1 MFSAAKIAGRGAST
15 SYSISRSLRF
25 RSSASAY
32 LNRTPSV
39 AGNRK
44 TWTWSGW
51 VKRGTLGANSYPF
64 VCSYGASDSQFLGIY
79 FNSDDTLAVAGYST
93 YYRKTTQVFRDPSSW
108 YHIVAVFD
116 TTQSVGSNRVKLY
129 INGSQVTSFG
139 TSNDPTLNTDYAVNN
154 NQPHFQGCY
163 SLGTPTNFFDGYMTE
178 VNFIDGQALT
188 PTSFGAFNATTGV
201 WQPLKYTGTYGNN
214 GFYLPFSNNT
224 STTTL
229 GADSSG
235 NGNNWT
241 CNNIS
246 LTAGTTYDSMLD
258 VPTLTSATAA
268 NYCVL
273 NPLVYRFSAGQNG
286 YSNANLTLTGQGAG
300 GGSWFNMGTIGI
312 PASSGKFYFECQIG
326 TASNGIYVGVTQDSN
341 FQGSNW
347 DAYYDSANGV
357 LYKGA
362 STFATGLATATT
374 GDVIGVAY
382 DSTGNTC
389 AFYKNNTLL
398 GTVTGLT
405 ATTMFPLQCA
415 RVSAVLNLNYGQR
428 PFTYTPPTGFVALN
442 SYNLPTPTISNGAL
456 YMAATTYTGNLTG
469 QSITNGGNNTLGTTF
484 QPDLVWIK
492 SRSAATDHKLTD
504 NVRGATKALIS
515 NSTAAETTDLT
526 GLTTFNSNGFTVGAS
541 TVYNNTGVTYVGWQ
555 WLAGAGSSSSNTS
568 GTITSTVSVNTTA
581 GFSVVTYTGTGAN
594 ATVGHGLGIAPSMII
609 TKKRNSTSDWA
620 VYHAS
625 LGNTSYLILDSSAGS
640 ASSSTYWNNT
650 SPTSSVFSIGTAD
663 PVNISSATYVA
674 YCFAPIAGY
683 SAFGV
688 YTGNG
693 VADGPFTYTGFRPRY
708 LILKKYSAAGDPWWV
723 IDSSRSPYN
732 QTILALRPSAANA
745 EDSGVN
751 ANFDFLSN
759 GFKARTAGGQ
769 NGNESGATYIWMA
782 FAENPFKYSLAR

>member
-15 SYSISRSLRF
+15 SYNISRSLRF

-32 LNRTPSV
+32 LSRTFGTPTNSGV
-39 AGNRK
+39 
-44 TWTWSGW
+44 WTFSAW
-51 VKRGTLGANSYPF
+51 VKRGLLSTEQGIFGSGLGSTGGEFEFIGDTLRFRIGSP
-64 VCSYGASDSQFLGIY
+64 IY
-79 FNSDDTLAVAGYST
+79 FV
-93 YYRKTTQVFRDPSSW
+93 TTPVYRDPSAW
-108 YHIVAVFD
+108 YHITLVANTGASGSAKLALYVNGVQVTAFSTDNRSSFTGSMYNTAITHYIGLIYD
-116 TTQSVGSNRVKLY
+116 TTF
-129 INGSQVTSFG
+129 T
-139 TSNDPTLNTDYAVNN
+139 
-154 NQPHFQGCY
+154 
-163 SLGTPTNFFDGYMTE
+163 FDGYMAE

-268 NYCVL
+268 NYPVA
-273 NPLVYRFSAGQNG
+273 NPLYRG
-286 YSNANLTLTGQGAG
+286 YGGYTATPVTISNANLTITGSPSANNIAATMALPTTGQFYYEYVWTATSG
-300 GGSWFNMGTIGI
+300 GEMDGGIIGETGTSYFYRNDGTYWNGS
-312 PASSGKFYFECQIG
+312 S
-326 TASNGIYVGVTQDSN
+326 YVS
-341 FQGSNW
+341 
-347 DAYYDSANGV
+347 Y
-357 LYKGA
+357 GA
-362 STFATGLATATT
+362 SYTT
-374 GDVIGVAY
+374 NDVIGVAV
-382 DSTGNTC
+382 DMTSLTFT
-389 AFYKNNTLL
+389 FYKNGVSQ
-398 GTVTGLT
+398 GTKTSAFPSGVTY
-405 ATTMFPLQCA
+405 FPWFYTSNSVA
-415 RVSAVLNLNYGQR
+415 ASINFGQR

-442 SYNLPTPTISNGAL
+442 TYNLPTPTIPNGAL